1 MEVTNVKPDTAAK
14 KGSLPVTEIVF
25 TAAIIAAIYFGVL
38 KGKDLEEALRSLLS
52 IGLAVIGIGF
62 IIFIHELGHFL
73 AAKWCDV
80 RVEKFAVGIGP
91 LIPGLSF
98 QRGET
103 SYGIGW
109 FPIGGYVKMLGQSDP
124 GDKDEDAEAART
136 SPRSYMNKPVGQRML
151 IISAGVVMNLIF
163 GFLMFIIVY
172 FFGKE
177 EMVGRFG
184 IVSPGSPAE
193 RAGLRAG
200 SELLQVGSI
209 TNPWYND
216 LNMTSALARSNETQ
230 IKLVFRTPEDEVRDV
245 TVVPKKDKY
254 DQRPTI
260 GIGQPLGRRLSRFGR
275 KGKPLAEE
283 WLPAGAASFE
293 PGDVIEGLKPTGGS
307 SFLPVKNGFE
317 IQLLESHYRDE
328 PIIYQV
334 MRAGDKSTD
343 STPKTVEITVQPGY
357 FLTLGLRMKIGPIV
371 SLSDFR
377 PECSKGLQVGDVITA
392 LNGDTDFDPLRLPD
406 QVHELVKAG
415 QTATLQIQRDG
426 KSFLLHVDPKA
437 LIGRGTW
444 VEESPANNAPMAFPS
459 LGFSYQVTSQI
470 AGVTRGSPADQ
481 AGLKVGESV
490 KQIQYVNAEPELK
503 DKFNLDEQF
512 AWPFAFWWMQHLPPT
527 TQYTLT
533 VVDPT
538 GNERTSSPL
547 TPVPDKT
554 WYRYS
559 RGLPLEV
566 ETSVRIAR
574 NFWDAIEIGSRESY
588 RFVGRIYLNLYS
600 LIRGDL
606 SPKLLAGPIKLAE
619 MTYLIAHQGLIDL
632 LHFLAIIS
640 INLAIVNFLP
650 IPVLDGGHMVLLLAE
665 KVRGRPLHETW
676 VIVAT
681 YIGLAIVLLLMV
693 STIFID
699 ITKFAWFQKLFNW

>member
-1 MEVTNVKPDTAAK
+1 VKTDTAPK
-14 KGSLPVTEIVF
+14 KGLPVTEIVF

-38 KGKDLEEALRSLLS
+38 KGKDIGEALRSLLS

-80 RVEKFAVGIGP
+80 QVEKFAVGIGP

-103 SYGIGW
+103 SYGIAW
-109 FPIGGYVKMLGQSDP
+109 FPIGGYVKMLGQADP
-124 GDKDEDAEAART
+124 GDKDADAELART

-163 GFLMFIIVY
+163 GFLTFIIVY

-184 IVSPGSPAE
+184 GVSPGSPAE

-230 IKLVFRTPEDEVRDV
+230 IKLVFKTPEGDVRDV

-260 GIGQPLGRRLSRFGR
+260 GIGQPLGRRLSRFGK
-275 KGKPLAEE
+275 KGKPLAEK
-283 WLPAGAASFE
+283 WVPAGEAPFE
-293 PGDVIEGLKPTGGS
+293 PGDVVEAVKPASLS

-317 IQLLESHYRDE
+317 IQLIESRYRDE
-328 PIIYQV
+328 PLTYQV
-334 MRAGDKSTD
+334 VRGDKSTE
-343 STPKTVEITVQPGY
+343 STPNTVEITVQPGY
-357 FLTLGLRMKIGPIV
+357 FVTLGLRMKIGPIV

-377 PECSKGLQVGDVITA
+377 PECSKGVQVGDVITA
-392 LNGDTDFDPLRLPD
+392 LNGDANFDPMRLPD
-406 QVHELVKAG
+406 QVHELVNAG
-415 QTATLQIQRDG
+415 KSATLQIQRDG
-426 KSFLLHVDPKA
+426 KNFPLVVDPEA
-437 LIGRGTW
+437 LKGRGTW
-444 VEESPANNAPMAFPS
+444 VEESPVNNTPMAFPA
-459 LGFSYQVTSQI
+459 LGFSYQVTNQI
-470 AGVTRGSPADQ
+470 AGVTPGSPADK
-481 AGLKVGESV
+481 AGLKVGETIKHV
-490 KQIQYVNAEPELK
+490 KYVNEEEK
-503 DKFNLDEQF
+503 LDESFDLGEQF
-512 AWPFAFWWMQHLPPT
+512 AWPYAFSWMQMALPPS
-527 TQYTLT
+527 TQYILT
-533 VVDPT
+533 VVDAQ
-538 GNERTSSPL
+538 GNERTTAPL
-547 TPVPDKT
+547 TPIVDKT

-566 ETSVRIAR
+566 ETSIRVAS
-574 NFWDAIEIGSRESY
+574 NFWDAIEIGGRESY

-619 MTYLIAHQGLIDL
+619 MTYLIAHQGIIDL

-681 YIGLAIVLLLMV
+681 YIGLSIVLLLMV